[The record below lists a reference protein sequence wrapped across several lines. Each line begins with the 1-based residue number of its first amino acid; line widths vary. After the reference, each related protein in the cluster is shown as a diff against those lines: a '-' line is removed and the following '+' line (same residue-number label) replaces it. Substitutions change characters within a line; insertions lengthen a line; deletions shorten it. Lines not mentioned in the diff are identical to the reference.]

1 MDQKV
6 GGAYVELGVDMSGF
20 TQELLQAEQKAS
32 GSATR
37 IKDRLLSIGTSLN
50 DLRTQA
56 KMVKESLAGAADFRV
71 RGDSGLDKLHE
82 QLAKVRATGQITDG
96 TLDKLSLA
104 FQENARG
111 AHTYTQAL
119 DKIAANKNASDSVR
133 QLATQLSNEAKE
145 ANYDVA
151 ALEKRQRVLDRMIGV
166 QSRRFASLS
175 RQATQGESAG
185 GSSGTH
191 GVPMQTA
198 ASGAV
203 RLAEGQLSI
212 RASERFLT
220 GTLGLGGALQSIFPL
235 IGAAATIGA
244 LGELV
249 SRAAN
254 LYEEFKKLQEAPAR
268 INQEF
273 GGLNQT
279 LQMGNDQ
286 LRVSNDRL
294 ENEIATLEGKPQN
307 GLKLAL
313 DEATQ
318 AADSLAQSLGRDIDQ
333 LQKLLEQEQVGSLK
347 GFFTL
352 TAPTTATVEANKKLQ
367 NDLVNIDI
375 ETAQKSRATEDPAAR
390 EAISRAGTEQ
400 RRARIE
406 QEIKDAQKAL
416 DDAKARQAAIGEPR
430 GPTVAVIAGVPIQ
443 ANARGLQESETN
455 NVTQLERRL
464 DALLQIEP
472 RFGLTQTNQDLT
484 QKKAKLDASKSAAD
498 LTRPFADKMH
508 ELSAQIEAVNSSLA
522 AVGKTDTAETL
533 AKSWGA
539 AQEAIAKLNND
550 LAKHHQ
556 SLTLG
561 QQLDVLAAEDT
572 LALSKAD
579 LEWKT
584 KLDQTTTSIENRVAA
599 LKIQTAAIGKGAAA
613 QREAFIQTKLMETL
627 GSKFNDEEFKK
638 THQPDI
644 KKLET
649 GFGEDFDKQ
658 KASQLTQNLLKIH
671 DQIDLEKSLAAVQ
684 RLGADAINTVTLAYR
699 LRALAAQGAT
709 TAEIKAE
716 IDLFNAKKANQSSAS
731 LANIN
736 QQIDATRR
744 LSAAQLQ
751 GAEEYR
757 QAQLDLKYQQMQRE
771 GASPQEIGQ
780 TRNLDA
786 LQHQQQV
793 TADAL
798 RTAMSYRD
806 QLEAVNEQIAAV
818 DQLRAKFGDT
828 RDLEISLKAL
838 EEQRTQILS
847 QQALAVGSAKDGMV
861 AFFREMATQS
871 ESAAQQVHDAFRSA
885 FGGINDELS
894 KLMTGQKTNWASF
907 LQSLGAQISKMGLQG
922 LEHTI
927 AAKIQGTLGAAGQ
940 NAPGSPQAQAKGA
953 GGVIATLGKIFGA
966 GDNTLKRDGNT
977 PATALFVTLAGA
989 NGIPQW
995 SVASSS
1001 GAQDTSDFGITSS
1014 DLSQLENGGDSDVG
1028 PSPAKSTAALTTLR
1042 NGAAKLPGIG
1052 GEIASAGL
1060 KLLEALLSGHS
1071 SKSDSSGGSASSSS
1085 GSSTGTTSP
1094 SSGASGA
1101 PGAQS
1106 GDVLTRDPSGLI
1118 IRTPAP
1124 KPSDQPSMTTLYNG
1138 ARPKPS
1144 VWGEIGEAGL
1154 KLFTA
1159 FLANS
1164 MSGGGSGGSGDDGG
1178 GEEVD
1183 STISY
1188 DGPAFAKGGRPPVG
1202 KVSLVGEKGPELFI
1216 PDRPG
1221 TIIPNH
1227 KLSFRASGGNVDP
1240 GMAYVVGERGAEAF
1254 ASFASAPDKSS
1265 RQPMQIVNY
1274 TIDARGTDAAL
1285 VEQRTRAALASV
1297 HQSAIITSVQ
1307 TSAERTRRQPQR

>member
-1 MDQKV
+1 
-6 GGAYVELGVDMSGF
+6 MSGF
-20 TQELLQAEQKAS
+20 VSELTQAEQIAS
-32 GSATR
+32 GSTTK
-37 IKDRLLSIGTSLN
+37 IKDRLMSVGTSLA

-71 RGDSGLDKLHE
+71 RGDTGLDKLHE

-175 RQATQGESAG
+175 RQATQGESTG
-185 GSSGTH
+185 GSSGAH

-333 LQKLLEQEQVGSLK
+333 LQKLLEQEQIGSVK
-347 GFFTL
+347 GFLTL
-352 TAPTTATVEANKKLQ
+352 TAPTTQTVEANKKLQ

-375 ETAQKSRATEDPAAR
+375 QTAQKSRATEDPAAR
-390 EAISRAGTEQ
+390 EAIARAGTEQ

-416 DDAKARQAAIGEPR
+416 DDAKARQAAIEEPR
-430 GPTVAVIAGVPIQ
+430 GPTVAVISGVPIQ

-498 LTRPFADKMH
+498 LSRPFADKMH
-508 ELSAQIEAVNSSLA
+508 ELSAQIEALKSNLA
-522 AVGKTDTAETL
+522 AIGKTDTAETL
-533 AKSWGA
+533 AKSWGK
-539 AQEAIAKLNND
+539 AQEEIAKLNSE

-556 SLTLG
+556 SLTQKQKDDLTAK
-561 QQLDVLAAEDT
+561 QLQVDLT
-572 LALSKAD
+572 KAQV
-579 LEWKT
+579 EWKT

-627 GSKFNDEEFKK
+627 GGKFNDEEFQK

-716 IDLFNAKKANQSSAS
+716 IDLFNAKKANQSSAG
-731 LANIN
+731 LANIE

-757 QAQLDLKYQQMQRE
+757 QAQLHLKYEQMQRE
-771 GASPQEIGQ
+771 GASPQEIQ
-780 TRNLDA
+780 KTRSLDELQYRQQIASDA
-786 LQHQQQV
+786 LQSGM
-793 TADAL
+793 AL
-798 RTAMSYRD
+798 KNHLD
-806 QLEAVNEQIAAV
+806 QLNTEIGYLQSIK
-818 DQLRAKFGDT
+818 LSGDEELA
-828 RDLEISLKAL
+828 REISLKNL

-847 QQALAVGSAKDGMV
+847 QQALAVGSARDGMV
-861 AFFREMATQS
+861 AFFREMATQA
-871 ESAAQQVHDAFRSA
+871 ESSAQMVHDAFRSA

-907 LQSLGAQISKMGLQG
+907 LQNLGAQISKMGLQG

-927 AAKIQGTLGAAGQ
+927 AAKIQGTLGTAGQ
-940 NAPGSPQAQAKGA
+940 NAPGSPQAQAKGV

-966 GDNTLKRDGNT
+966 GDGTLKRDGNT

-995 SVASSS
+995 SVTPSA
-1001 GAQDTSDFGITSS
+1001 GAGPNLGIAAG
-1014 DLSQLENGGDSDVG
+1014 DLSQLEHGGS
-1028 PSPAKSTAALTTLR
+1028 SPTASERSTMQTLAS
-1042 NGAAKLPGIG
+1042 GAAKGPGIF
-1052 GEIASAGL
+1052 GEIGQMATTAIKLFGDLGKPKPAPAAPSA
-1060 KLLEALLSGHS
+1060 
-1071 SKSDSSGGSASSSS
+1071 
-1085 GSSTGTTSP
+1085 
-1094 SSGASGA
+1094 GA
-1101 PGAQS
+1101 PGARS
-1106 GDVLTRDPSGLI
+1106 GDTLTRDPSGLI
-1118 IRTPAP
+1118 IRTPGATP
-1124 KPSDQPSMTTLYNG
+1124 GNPLYVTQTGANGIPQWSVKPGSQTTDFGITSQDLHQLEYGRDTQPPTPAQPSMLTLYNG
-1138 ARPKPS
+1138 AAGPKGP
-1144 VWGEIGEAGL
+1144 GIGAELVQAGVQ
-1154 KLFTA
+1154 
-1159 FLANS
+1159 LAQAYLLS
-1164 MSGGGSGGSGDDGG
+1164 HSGSGGGGNDQTVT
-1178 GEEVD
+1178 E
-1183 STISY
+1183 T
-1188 DGPAFAKGGRPPVG
+1188 FAAGGRPKVG
-1202 KVSLVGEKGPELFI
+1202 KVSLVGEKGPELFV

-1240 GMAYVVGERGAEAF
+1240 GMAYVVGERGTEAF
-1254 ASFASAPDKSS
+1254 ASFASAPDKRSQ
-1265 RQPMQIVNY
+1265 QPAQNVYY